1 MKIVELQ
8 EKPTMEFDKIRNGT
22 VFVIGGVTYIKGDG
36 KYAVDLNTGHVIEPS
51 KTGEWFEC
59 QIYPRASLKL
69 T

>member
-1 MKIVELQ
+1 MLIKETLP
-8 EKPTMEFDKIRNGT
+8 KPTMEFDKIRNGT
-22 VFVIGGVTYIKGDG
+22 VFTISGVTYIKGDG
-36 KYAVDLNTGHVIEPS
+36 KYAIDLNTGHVIEPN